1 MKRSDL
7 LDRIEVKSPCS
18 EIWDEM
24 FGNDE
29 IRFCSHCAK
38 DVHNLSAMTRKTAA
52 ELITRSNG
60 NICVR
65 YEKDQSGKIINMPT
79 KPTQIARRANFAARI
94 IATSLAITSLTYAQT
109 DQTPKNESVT
119 QNDGREKKAS
129 NSDKAVGG
137 MNGAITDP
145 SGALIVNARVVLIS
159 KTNGESRETKSSDS
173 GTYAFGKVPVD
184 NYELKIESPGF
195 KKALVTG
202 LTVKE
207 DEETRMSV
215 MLEISEATTGIL
227 AIADLPPLET
237 ATPELS
243 TIITQRQ
250 IIELPKSARNV
261 ADLLNL
267 KPVITPTPQKKKK
280 KK

>member
-7 LDRIEVKSPCS
+7 LDRIEVKSPFS

-29 IRFCSHCAK
+29 IRFCSHCTK

-60 NICVR
+60 RICVR
-65 YEKDQSGKIINMPT
+65 YEKDPSGKIINMPT
-79 KPTQIARRANFAARI
+79 KPTQIALRATFAAGI
-94 IATSLAITSLTYAQT
+94 LATSLAITSLTYAQT
-109 DQTPKNESVT
+109 DQTPKKESVT

-129 NSDKAVGG
+129 NSNKAVGG

-173 GTYAFGKVPVD
+173 GTYAFSSVPVD
-184 NYELKIESPGF
+184 SYELKIESPGF

-207 DEETRMSV
+207 DEETRISV

-243 TIITQRQ
+243 TILTQRQ

-261 ADLLNL
+261 TDLLNL